1 MDPIRAQAG
10 LFYTMSVLAQ
20 APSITKQPPILHP
33 TLIPNLSSIKLLG
46 VAIKGWNSG
55 LNNTLSVTITS
66 S

>member
-46 VAIKGWNSG
+46 VAIKG
-55 LNNTLSVTITS
+55 
-66 S
+66 